1 MASSFGGFEDRFQG
15 GGEGERS
22 SAVGLHAADA
32 IVA

>member
-1 MASSFGGFEDRFQG
+1 LADLKIASK

-32 IVA
+32 IFA